1 MAKILIGN
9 NSQRLLKELTRLTIL
24 KSLVFPC
31 GIQST
36 FGHTDIVFVVL
47 DSVPLIPI
55 PTSLY
60 HHIGGSHQFYPHV
73 FLKPLTSRIPPWGD
87 FLEYPTLSPKNKLA
101 DVGGPVSP

>member
-1 MAKILIGN
+1 M
-9 NSQRLLKELTRLTIL
+9 LKELTRLTIL

-36 FGHTDIVFVVL
+36 SGHTDIVFVVL
-47 DSVPLIPI
+47 DSVSLIPVA
-55 PTSLY
+55 TSLY
-60 HHIGGSHQFYPHV
+60 HRIRECHQFYYLHG

-87 FLEYPTLSPKNKLA
+87 FLEYPTLSPKNKPA